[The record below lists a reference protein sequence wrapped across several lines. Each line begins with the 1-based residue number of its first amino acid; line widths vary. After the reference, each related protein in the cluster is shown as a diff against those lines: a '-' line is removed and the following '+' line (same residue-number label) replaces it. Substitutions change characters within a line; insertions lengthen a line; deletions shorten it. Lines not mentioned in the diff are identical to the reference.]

1 MDFGVFSYNTNYVM
15 QPVELAQ
22 ALEER
27 GFESL
32 WIGEHTHIP
41 ASRKTPYPLG
51 GELPRV
57 YVDMM
62 DPFVALGAA
71 AAVTKKL
78 KIGTG
83 VCLVNQRDVITL
95 AKEVA
100 TLDILSEGRVLF
112 GIGGGWNQEEMENHG
127 TPFEHR
133 FRILREKIEALKTLW
148 MDDESTY
155 EGRYVSFD
163 RVWMYPKPIQ
173 KPYPPI
179 LGGFFSESGRKR
191 VVRYCDGWMPNF
203 AAMEDADIA
212 TAFASL
218 RQQMDEAGR
227 DPASLSLGMWTLPDE
242 MPTEAKL
249 EAFRAAGVQRVILF
263 APIERSDKVLPF
275 LDHYAKLIPKLD

>member
-1 MDFGVFSYNTNYVM
+1 MDFGVFSYNTDYVM

-41 ASRKTPYPLG
+41 VSRKTPYPLG
-51 GELPRV
+51 GALPRV

-71 AAVTKKL
+71 AAVTDKL
-78 KIGTG
+78 KLGTG
-83 VCLVNQRDVITL
+83 VCLVMQRDVITL

-100 TLDILSEGRVLF
+100 TLDILSGGRVLF

-133 FRILREKIEALKTLW
+133 FRILREKVEALKTLW

-155 EGRYVSFD
+155 EGRHVSFD
-163 RVWMYPKPIQ
+163 RVWLYPKPIQ
-173 KPYPPI
+173 KPHPPI
-179 LGGFFSESGRKR
+179 LGGFFSDAGRKR

-203 AAMEDADIA
+203 AAMPDPDIA
-212 TAFASL
+212 KAFAKL
-218 RQQMDEAGR
+218 REDMETAGR
-227 DPASLSLGMWTLPDE
+227 DPATLSLGMWALPDE
-242 MPTEAKL
+242 KPDEAKL
-249 EAFRAAGVQRVILF
+249 QYFKEAGVQRVILF
-263 APIERSDKVLPF
+263 APVERSDKTLPF
-275 LDHYAKLIPKLD
+275 LDHFAAMIPKFA

>member
-1 MDFGVFSYNTNYVM
+1 MDFGVFSYNTDYVM
-15 QPVELAQ
+15 QPAPLAR

-27 GFESL
+27 NFESL

-71 AAVTKKL
+71 AAVTEKL

-83 VCLVNQRDVITL
+83 VCLVMQRDVITL

-100 TLDILSEGRVLF
+100 TLDILSGGRVLF

-127 TPFEHR
+127 IPFEHR
-133 FRILREKIEALKTLW
+133 FRILREKVEALKTLW

-155 EGRYVSFD
+155 NGRHVSFD
-163 RVWMYPKPIQ
+163 RVWLYPKPIQ
-173 KPYPPI
+173 KPHPPI
-179 LGGFFSESGRKR
+179 LGGFFSDAGRKR

-203 AAMEDADIA
+203 AAMADPDIA
-212 TAFASL
+212 KAFAGL
-218 RQQMDEAGR
+218 RQQMEEAGR
-227 DPASLSLGMWTLPDE
+227 DPESLDLGMWALPDE
-242 MPTEAKL
+242 MPDEAKL
-249 EAFRAAGVQRVILF
+249 QYFKEAGVQRVILF
-263 APIERSDKVLPF
+263 APIAGSEKVLPF
-275 LDHYAKLIPKLD
+275 LDHYAEIIPKLA

>member
-1 MDFGVFSYNTNYVM
+1 MDFGVFSYNTDYVM
-15 QPVELAQ
+15 QPVALAR

-71 AAVTKKL
+71 AAVTEKL
-78 KIGTG
+78 KLGTG
-83 VCLVNQRDVITL
+83 VCLVMQRDVITL

-100 TLDILSEGRVLF
+100 TLDILSGGRVLF

-127 TPFEHR
+127 TAFEHR
-133 FRILREKIEALKTLW
+133 FRILREKVEALKTLW
-148 MDDESTY
+148 IDDESTY
-155 EGRYVSFD
+155 NGRHVSFD
-163 RVWMYPKPIQ
+163 RVWLYPKPIQ
-173 KPYPPI
+173 KPHPPI

-203 AAMEDADIA
+203 AAMEDPDIA
-212 TAFASL
+212 KAFSSL
-218 RQQMDEAGR
+218 RQQMEEAGR

-242 MPTEAKL
+242 MPDEEKL
-249 EAFRAAGVQRVILF
+249 QAFKTAGVQRVIMF
-263 APIERSDKVLPF
+263 APVEGSDKVLPF
-275 LDHYAKLIPKLD
+275 LDHYAELIPKLA